1 MNKKKNN
8 NIQNEMIT
16 KLRIRFVAIA
26 LLVLIVMQSIIVSVS
41 VLYSYKR
48 MVRRADVLIDS
59 VYTNI
64 TNNSEDNNVDARY
77 YYVIDSNDSSMPQV
91 NNINDRIVKPK
102 EAVKLYRTI
111 SDINKNSGFYNG
123 YRYRIIKEDSRN
135 IGIFIQRIGMIDEV
149 KKNAY
154 TLGTISVVGIGVIFI
169 FLIAISKY
177 MVMPIANAYKKQK
190 EFITSASHELKT
202 PITVILADAD
212 IIEMD
217 GGDNEW
223 LKDIRTQA
231 VKLRDMTN
239 SLVTLARMDE
249 RGSEISKIEFPISDI
264 ANEVVHEYAA
274 LEADSDKAFTYDV
287 AQNLS
292 MTGNVNE
299 IRQLMTILL
308 DNAFKYSP
316 DNGKIYFYLNKSA
329 GHIRMSV
336 ENEVDYIEPGLT
348 DKMFERFYRADSTS
362 SKVTGHGL
370 GLAIAKNIVDNSRGK
385 IDARVIDEHSI
396 EINIVL

>member
-26 LLVLIVMQSIIVSVS
+26 LQVLIIMQSIIVSVS

-77 YYVIDSNDSSMPQV
+77 YYVIDSNNSSMPQV
-91 NNINDRIVKPK
+91 NNVNDRIVKPK
-102 EAVKLYRTI
+102 EAVKSYRTI

-135 IGIFIQRIGMIDEV
+135 IAIFIQRIGMIDEV

-249 RGSEISKIEFPISDI
+249 RGSEITKIEFPISDI
-264 ANEVVHEYAA
+264 ANEVAHEYAA
-274 LEADSDKAFTYDV
+274 LETDSDKTFTYDI

-292 MTGNVNE
+292 MTGNMNE

-336 ENEVDYIEPGLT
+336 ENEVDYIEPGLA

-370 GLAIAKNIVDNSRGK
+370 GLAIAKNIVDNSGGK
-385 IDARVIDEHSI
+385 IDAKVIDEHSI
-396 EINIVL
+396 EINVVL